1 VTWCISNKAEIVIRT
16 LFLTLPLSIIYILA
30 WPFIAV
36 WWLITHSML
45 FAISRIIFM
54 LLGGLILVQSLST
67 GDLGFTIVFGAI
79 YALIIATI
87 FSEKGKN
94 VLRNLHET
102 TPSPP
107 WGKSVDET
115 PRPGMHQS
123 EQMAQQSQPYPDH
136 SDEQRYEEPVAPKEE
151 IFIAEA
157 APTVRG
163 ARQELPE
170 HLRDLMAEEPERP
183 FRYK

>member
-1 VTWCISNKAEIVIRT
+1 VTWCISNKVEIVIRT

-30 WPFIAV
+30 WPFIAI
-36 WWLITHSML
+36 WWLITHPML
-45 FAISRIIFM
+45 FAISRIMFM
-54 LLGGLILVQSLST
+54 LLGGLILALSLST
-67 GDLGFTIVFGAI
+67 GDLGFTAVLGAI
-79 YALIIATI
+79 YALIITTV

-94 VLRNLHET
+94 MLRNLHET

-107 WGKSVDET
+107 WEKLTHED
-115 PRPGMHQS
+115 PRQAMHHS
-123 EQMAQQSQPYPDH
+123 EQVAQQNQPYLDH
-136 SDEQRYEEPVAPKEE
+136 SHAPQYEEPVAPEEE

-163 ARQELPE
+163 ARQELPT
-170 HLRDLMAEEPERP
+170 HLQDLMNEEPGGP